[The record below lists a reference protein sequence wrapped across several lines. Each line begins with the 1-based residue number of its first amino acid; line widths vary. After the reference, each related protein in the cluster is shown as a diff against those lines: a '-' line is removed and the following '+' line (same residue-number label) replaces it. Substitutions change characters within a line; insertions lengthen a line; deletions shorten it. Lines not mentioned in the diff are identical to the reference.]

1 MNVVH
6 DLKPGN
12 PPDEINVFIE
22 IPHGTKNKYELDED
36 TGVIKL
42 DRVVPTAFV
51 YPVDYGLIPQT
62 HWHDG
67 DAIDAIIINRAEPYY
82 PGTVVP
88 ARPVAVFRMI
98 DSGEKDEKILCVP
111 AGDKGLANITDKDDV
126 SPVVLDEIKHFFEH
140 YKDLQGKKVEIKAI
154 EGRDAAVKVIE
165 EGIALYQ
172 KENGK

>member
-6 DLKPGN
+6 DLTTGN

-22 IPHGTKNKYELDED
+22 IPRGSKNKYELDED
-36 TGVIKL
+36 TGVIVL

-51 YPVDYGLIPQT
+51 YPVDYGLVPRT

-67 DAIDAIIINRAEPYY
+67 DAIDAMIINRAEPYY

-88 ARPVAVFRMI
+88 ARPIAVLRMV
-98 DSGEKDEKILCVP
+98 DSGEKDEKVLCVP
-111 AGDKGLANITDKDDV
+111 AGDAGMVHIKDKSDV

-140 YKDLQGKKVEIKAI
+140 YKDLQGKKVTIEAI

-165 EGIALYQ
+165 EGIALYE
-172 KENGK
+172 KKHGK